1 MVPNHRGPPLLL
13 LPRLALGR
21 LKDRQENE
29 EGFGVLQWATLTSP
43 LHSVAVSLRSNGK
56 EVPLCR
62 ADVRVK
68 LSDTPLTVFMGDQGK
83 GKLWNVVSAG
93 HRL

>member
-1 MVPNHRGPPLLL
+1 MALVPNHRGPPLLL
-13 LPRLALGR
+13 LPWPALGQ

-29 EGFGVLQWATLTSP
+29 EGFGVLQGATLISP
-43 LHSVAVSLRSNGK
+43 LHSVAVSLSSNGK

-68 LSDTPLTVFMGDQGK
+68 LSDTPLTHSSWVTRGK
-83 GKLWNVVSAG
+83 ENCGM
-93 HRL
+93 